1 VVELVADKLVV
12 ASFFSQALMV
22 EREGER
28 VILSSQGK
36 HFGP

>member
-12 ASFFSQALMV
+12 TSFFSQALTV

-28 VILSSQGK
+28 VI
-36 HFGP
+36 F